1 MSNLSI
7 RLDIDA
13 GGKAQV
19 IALGNVAA
27 SSAEI
32 FEQAWARAKAA
43 ELKFAGGVL
52 PIEAWAL
59 FKDGAA
65 VLIDV
70 RSAEERKFVGHVPE
84 ALHVAWATGTALIKN
99 PRFIRE
105 LENKVAKD
113 AVVLFLCRSGKRSA
127 AAAEAA
133 SKAGFINAFNVLEG
147 FEGDLDNE
155 QQRGGQ
161 GGWRSYGLPW
171 VQD

>member
-1 MSNLSI
+1 MSELAI
-7 RLDIDA
+7 RVDQESSAAAVLDA
-13 GGKAQV
+13 AK
-19 IALGNVAA
+19 NAA
-27 SSAEI
+27 SPAAILER
-32 FEQAWARAKAA
+32 ARVRAL
-43 ELKFAGGVL
+43 ENGLKFAGGVL
-52 PIEAWAL
+52 PLEAWAL
-59 FKDGAA
+59 FQEQAA
-65 VLIDV
+65 LLIDV

-113 AVVLFLCRSGKRSA
+113 AVLLFLCRSGKRSA

-147 FEGDLDNE
+147 FEGDLDQA
-155 QQRGGQ
+155 QQRGAQ